1 MIYFSS
7 DEHFNNYNILKYQAD
22 TRPFNSVK
30 EMNEELIKRWNSV
43 VKHGDTVYVLG
54 DFIMGVAEKTQ
65 DILDRLNGNIKLI
78 RGNHDSRTKLK
89 IYEANDIPIKELDYL
104 EYKGRFFI
112 MCHFP
117 NENKEFIEMIRR
129 DNSECIWLY
138 GHLHGNAPKG
148 YVNGT
153 YHVGVDTN
161 DLTPSSIEQIWQE
174 SWPDEMMTPEIADY
188 KAKHEMDKIFDA
200 CM

>member
-1 MIYFSS
+1 MIYLTS
-7 DEHFNNYNILKYQAD
+7 DQHFNNYNILKYEA
-22 TRPFNSVK
+22 TSRPFDSVA
-30 EMNEELIKRWNSV
+30 EMNEALIANWNKT
-43 VKHGDTVYVLG
+43 VKPTDTVYVLG
-54 DFIMGVAEKTQ
+54 DFIMGVAEKTAE
-65 DILDRLNGNIKLI
+65 ILDRLNGTIKLV

-89 IYEANDIPIKELDYL
+89 IYEERGIEIKELAYL

-161 DLTPSSIEQIWQE
+161 DLIPISIEQIWQE
-174 SWPDEMMTPEIADY
+174 SWPAEMMTPEVVDY
-188 KAKHEMDKIFDA
+188 KAKHETDNLFDA

>member
-1 MIYFSS
+1 MIYLTS
-7 DEHFNNYNILKYQAD
+7 DQHFNNYNIMKYEPAS
-22 TRPFNSVK
+22 RPFGSVE

-43 VKHGDTVYVLG
+43 VKPTDTVYVLG
-54 DFIMGVAEKTQ
+54 DFIMGVAEKTAE
-65 DILDRLNGNIKLI
+65 ILDRLNGTIKLV

-89 IYEANDIPIKELDYL
+89 IYEERGIEVKELAYL

-148 YVNGT
+148 YINGT
-153 YHVGVDTN
+153 YHVGADTN
-161 DLTPSSIEQIWQE
+161 DLTPISIEQIWQE
-174 SWPDEMMTPEIADY
+174 SWPAEMMTPEVADY
-188 KAKHEMDKIFDA
+188 KAKHETDNLFDA

>member
-1 MIYFSS
+1 
-7 DEHFNNYNILKYQAD
+7 
-22 TRPFNSVK
+22 
-30 EMNEELIKRWNSV
+30 MNEALIANWNKT
-43 VKHGDTVYVLG
+43 VKPTDTVYVLG

-89 IYEANDIPIKELDYL
+89 IYEERGIEIKELDYL

-161 DLTPSSIEQIWQE
+161 DLTPVSIEQIWQE
-174 SWPDEMMTPEIADY
+174 SWPDEMMTPAVVEY
-188 KAKHEMDKIFDA
+188 KTAHENDSIFDA